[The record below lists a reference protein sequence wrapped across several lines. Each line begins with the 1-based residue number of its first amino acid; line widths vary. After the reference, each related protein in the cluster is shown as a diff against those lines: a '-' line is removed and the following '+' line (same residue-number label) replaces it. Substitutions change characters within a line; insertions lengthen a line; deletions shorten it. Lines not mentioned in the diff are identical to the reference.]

1 MFFFLSPFKKK
12 LCFIILLF
20 KNGKNS
26 ILERSYY
33 SSGFKIFLKYQKMRK
48 KQKSSIYRRKKGA

>member
-1 MFFFLSPFKKK
+1 MFCYHLFLF
-12 LCFIILLF
+12 F

-33 SSGFKIFLKYQKMRK
+33 SSGFKIFLNYQKKRMRK
-48 KQKSSIYRRKKGA
+48 KQKSSIFIEKKGA